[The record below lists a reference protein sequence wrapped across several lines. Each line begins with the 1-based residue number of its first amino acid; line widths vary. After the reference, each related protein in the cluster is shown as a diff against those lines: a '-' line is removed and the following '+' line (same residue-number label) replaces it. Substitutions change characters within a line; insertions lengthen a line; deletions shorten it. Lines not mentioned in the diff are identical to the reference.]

1 LIQKWAR
8 YKDNSQ
14 DWHKPGTTR
23 LGNHRLYA
31 SGYKLALARKTGPNC
46 VPNTPFGAS
55 IARLTALSRVDGK
68 FYGILFSY
76 LVNFTV
82 LLTN

>member
-1 LIQKWAR
+1 
-8 YKDNSQ
+8 
-14 DWHKPGTTR
+14 
-23 LGNHRLYA
+23 
-31 SGYKLALARKTGPNC
+31 
-46 VPNTPFGAS
+46 
-55 IARLTALSRVDGK
+55 LTALSRVDGK

>member
-1 LIQKWAR
+1 MPKVR
-8 YKDNSQ
+8 
-14 DWHKPGTTR
+14 P
-23 LGNHRLYA
+23 
-31 SGYKLALARKTGPNC
+31 KTPL
-46 VPNTPFGAS
+46 GAS

>member
-1 LIQKWAR
+1 VRTGAQTPRGYRK
-8 YKDNSQ
+8 STQ
-14 DWHKPGTTR
+14 TR
-23 LGNHRLYA
+23 PRWPKNTSL
-31 SGYKLALARKTGPNC
+31 
-46 VPNTPFGAS
+46 TPF
-55 IARLTALSRVDGK
+55 SRIDGK